1 MRKAGLIFIL
11 LLVLVLS
18 LTGCGKND
26 QATVQPDNDKQQTE
40 QVENVDTDG
49 SKDIKEDEPANR
61 VGDAEEE
68 KEEENRIREPEQLVD
83 PDKPTGE
90 REEEELEGNE
100 KVNLKTAPFSGKLM
114 NRFSLPRPVMVTIE
128 NSPAARP
135 QAGLEDA
142 SIIYEF
148 LAEGGITRFLALYYE
163 KFPKKIGPVRSTRP
177 YFIEKAIEY
186 DALLIHAGAS
196 PLGWH
201 MLANRDIDH
210 VDQIRIQKYFWRNS
224 SRRAPHNLYT
234 GADSFKDYF
243 SKQNPVEI
251 KKRFPSRMV
260 SFVDESQANMTEE
273 INIKYW
279 GGYTVDY
286 KYNRQ
291 RGNYLRFINGVPHLT
306 ESGKKLYA
314 HNIFIQYVDTKVK
327 DDAGRLEMKLEGSN
341 KALLFKDGLVFQGQ
355 WVKEKD
361 QPTHFLDGRGNK
373 MTINPGQTW
382 IQVVPTKT
390 KIRY

>member
-68 KEEENRIREPEQLVD
+68 KEEENRIRKPEQLVD

-128 NSPAARP
+128 NTPAARP

-142 SIIYEF
+142 SID
-148 LAEGGITRFLALYYE
+148 R
-163 KFPKKIGPVRSTRP
+163 KS
-177 YFIEKAIEY
+177 
-186 DALLIHAGAS
+186 
-196 PLGWH
+196 
-201 MLANRDIDH
+201 
-210 VDQIRIQKYFWRNS
+210 
-224 SRRAPHNLYT
+224 
-234 GADSFKDYF
+234 
-243 SKQNPVEI
+243 
-251 KKRFPSRMV
+251 
-260 SFVDESQANMTEE
+260 
-273 INIKYW
+273 
-279 GGYTVDY
+279 
-286 KYNRQ
+286 
-291 RGNYLRFINGVPHLT
+291 
-306 ESGKKLYA
+306 
-314 HNIFIQYVDTKVK
+314 
-327 DDAGRLEMKLEGSN
+327 
-341 KALLFKDGLVFQGQ
+341 
-355 WVKEKD
+355 
-361 QPTHFLDGRGNK
+361 
-373 MTINPGQTW
+373 
-382 IQVVPTKT
+382 VV
-390 KIRY
+390 